1 VTIWAIVPIKTL
13 NRSKSRLSS
22 VLDDK
27 QREALSRKMLEQTLT
42 TLKEVKQIAGIL
54 VISRDNA
61 ALRLARKLGVQTVQE
76 SGTPELNDALTRAT
90 QAVMA
95 WNASGVLIMPS
106 DIPFM
111 ARRDI
116 EAMLKLANQPKVVVI
131 ASDRRDDGT
140 NALLVRPPGLIEYR
154 FGEHSFQRHVAETL
168 EAGARLHIYE
178 SPDLA
183 LDVDIPADL
192 ELYRAILNERKL
204 NELAWLGSL

>member
-1 VTIWAIVPIKTL
+1 MTTWAIVPIKPL

-22 VLDDK
+22 VLNDQ
-27 QREALSRKMLEQTLT
+27 QREALSRKMLERTLT
-42 TLKEVKQIAGIL
+42 TLKEVEEIAGIL

-61 ALRLARKLGVQTVQE
+61 ALRLARKFDVQTVQE

-90 QAVMA
+90 QVTMA
-95 WNASGVLIMPS
+95 WNASGVMVLPS
-106 DIPFM
+106 DIPLM
-111 ARRDI
+111 TSRDI
-116 EAMLKLANQPKVVVI
+116 RAMLRLADQPHVIVI

-168 EAGARLHIYE
+168 EAGVALHIYE

-183 LDVDIPADL
+183 LDVDIPDDL

>member
-1 VTIWAIVPIKTL
+1 MNTWAIVPIKPL
-13 NRSKSRLSS
+13 NRSKSRLSP
-22 VLDDK
+22 VLSDK
-27 QREALSRKMLEQTLT
+27 QREELSRKMLERTLT
-42 TLKEVKQIAGIL
+42 TLKGVDGIAGIL

-61 ALRLARKLGVQTVQE
+61 ALRLARKFKVQTVQE

-95 WNASGVLIMPS
+95 WNASSVLIMPC
-106 DIPFM
+106 DIPLM
-111 ARRDI
+111 TVRDI
-116 EAMLKLANQPKVVVI
+116 EAMLELADQPEVVVI

-154 FGEHSFQRHVAETL
+154 FGERSFQQHMAEAL
-168 EAGARLHIYE
+168 EAGVALHVYE

-192 ELYRAILNERKL
+192 ELYRAILNQRKL
-204 NELAWLGSL
+204 NELSWLGSL